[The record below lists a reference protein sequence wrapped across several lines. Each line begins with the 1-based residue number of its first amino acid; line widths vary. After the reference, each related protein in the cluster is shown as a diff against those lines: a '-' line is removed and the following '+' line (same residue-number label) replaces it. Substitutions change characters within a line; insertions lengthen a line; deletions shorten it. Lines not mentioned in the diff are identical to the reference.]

1 MEGESGVV
9 KLLEKSSRDR
19 KAAFVGAS
27 RDASTDAS
35 TDAASRN
42 STATP
47 FERKC
52 ADQGEMIFSDI
63 PENPKLIYALTA
75 AAAAAA
81 NDSISS
87 SSSSLSSSKTLWT
100 VENLRAIC
108 KMDAE
113 IAEKYPGLNG
123 RCQYHSLPL
132 QILELSE
139 GGGGGGGGGGE
150 GGIGGKS
157 KLGERLT
164 EEMLASTIA
173 KLRACSKA
181 YQVQDLREE
190 SGNVRD
196 VWSLG

>member
-19 KAAFVGAS
+19 KADFVGAS
-27 RDASTDAS
+27 ASP
-35 TDAASRN
+35 N
-42 STATP
+42 STATS

-63 PENPKLIYALTA
+63 PENPKLIYALTTEA
-75 AAAAAA
+75 AAAT
-81 NDSISS
+81 NGSILSS
-87 SSSSLSSSKTLWT
+87 SSSSSSETLWT

-108 KMDAE
+108 KIDAE

-132 QILELSE
+132 QILELSGGGAE
-139 GGGGGGGGGGE
+139 EGGAGGGGGGGGGGE
-150 GGIGGKS
+150 NGTEGES

-164 EEMLASTIA
+164 EEMLASTME

-181 YQVQDLREE
+181 YQVLDMRGKRE
-190 SGNVRD
+190 
-196 VWSLG
+196 